1 MDIGSPAMQAIF
13 ATEPSS
19 PLRNS
24 PPGFCVGCAYATSCE
39 AGGYGKPE
47 LASLRHLVERTGPLR
62 NGEYLYRPWTPVRAL
77 YAVQTGMAKTVVVD
91 IVGREKVLA
100 FHLPGEV
107 IGLDAACQ
115 DLYNNAVVALGKSQ
129 FCKFPFA
136 ATRQLANR
144 QSNVQ
149 WHLMHVLSRQLRQSQ
164 LCRGDHPA
172 EERMARFLIDLRD
185 RRVALGLPAK
195 RLPLPM
201 PRADIGNHLGLATET
216 VSRLLA
222 RFRDQALIRI
232 DRQGLDLLD
241 SENLRDLIPSALR
254 H

>member
-1 MDIGSPAMQAIF
+1 MQANFAVEPPSPA
-13 ATEPSS
+13 
-19 PLRNS
+19 RNS
-24 PPGFCVGCAYATSCE
+24 PPGFCAGCAYVAGCE

-47 LASLRHLVERTGPLR
+47 LSGLRRFVERTGPFR
-62 NGEYLYRPWTPVRAL
+62 NGAYLYRPSTPVRSL
-77 YAVQTGMAKTVVVD
+77 YAVQTGMAKTVMVD
-91 IVGREKVLA
+91 VVGREKVLA

-115 DLYNNAVVALGKSQ
+115 DQYDNAVMALGKTH
-129 FCKFPFA
+129 FCRFPFA
-136 ATRQLANR
+136 AIRQLANR
-144 QSNVQ
+144 QTHVQ
-149 WHLMHVLSRQLRQSQ
+149 WHLMHMLSRQLRQSQ
-164 LCRGDHPA
+164 LCSGHHPA
-172 EERMARFLIDLRD
+172 EERMAKFLIDLRD
-185 RRVALGLPAK
+185 RRAALGLPTG

-201 PRADIGNHLGLATET
+201 SRAEIGNHLGLATET

-241 SENLRDLIPSALR
+241 SEKLRDLEHSPLQ